1 MRGSDTGDLWWK
13 NAVFYCADVETFY
26 DWNGDGTG
34 DIRGVIASESANNA
48 REGGALVPTIA
59 FGVPGTAT
67 MALLISAFLV
77 HGLQPGPDMLGKNLP
92 PLPHQSCVRWSA
104 FQNL

>member
-1 MRGSDTGDLWWK
+1 MIDWVAYAHARSTVKG
-13 NAVFYCADVETFY
+13 AEETF
-26 DWNGDGTG
+26 GTG

-67 MALLISAFLV
+67 MALLIS
-77 HGLQPGPDMLGKNLP
+77 LP
-92 PLPHQSCVRWSA
+92 RPRAATRARHAGQESRASPA
-104 FQNL
+104 A